1 MNKAK
6 LRTLSKVDRIKL
18 RSLGDRLTNIPIEE
32 GLELVKEISQLMVML
47 DFTGEEVLQADIL
60 TQIGVFYGTSS
71 MTEEAEE
78 IFQKLVKLAI
88 RHSLRKHQLRAE
100 SNLAICKAQLGN
112 YHEAIEI
119 WKTLADEETD
129 KVITQNILNNV
140 SVGYG
145 ILGEYHMALNFAFKA
160 LDIAQKAN
168 SDEMMLS
175 PLMNLSTAYEKLK
188 DYDKARKY
196 VDQAL
201 FYARKLGNV
210 RRECECLNN
219 LSLILNEVGEQ
230 ELALERAR
238 ECLTLRQ
245 RYYAKYEQAI
255 SYNNI
260 GYIMENMGKLNEAL
274 KNYKMALKLSND
286 HTNQASRTNTYLN
299 TVSIYLKQNKADLA
313 LRQLDEVKELVHSL
327 KINEQLVRF
336 YGYYSQIYAQRGDF
350 ESAYNS
356 QAELNAALNEL
367 YEEHVKQSV
376 NKSEADYFRKRIEE
390 QAELYKEQN
399 KELKKKNRIIHQ
411 NSIELS
417 RSNKNMQDSVETLNW
432 IVSVIS
438 HDVRAPLGNFSRV
451 LELILNG
458 SFPEDEKLE
467 ILHSMR
473 RSSQNMYKLVDE
485 MLDGIRLQR
494 RRLDDITNIT
504 NQDIIPHL
512 QQIYMIYQPIAAQK
526 NLTLDFDYGDGQIFA
541 LIDSDLFKIVVRN
554 LLNNAVKFSFDNG
567 RIGLSAKHTDK
578 QVIISISDTGVG
590 MRPNE
595 IKELMKRNKPV
606 YSARR
611 EGSGIGLGW
620 ILCRDSVK
628 KMKGSLEIESEPGKG
643 STITI
648 KLPSI

>member
-1 MNKAK
+1 
-6 LRTLSKVDRIKL
+6 
-18 RSLGDRLTNIPIEE
+18 
-32 GLELVKEISQLMVML
+32 
-47 DFTGEEVLQADIL
+47 
-60 TQIGVFYGTSS
+60 
-71 MTEEAEE
+71 MTE
-78 IFQKLVKLAI
+78 
-88 RHSLRKHQLRAE
+88 
-100 SNLAICKAQLGN
+100 
-112 YHEAIEI
+112 
-119 WKTLADEETD
+119 
-129 KVITQNILNNV
+129 
-140 SVGYG
+140 
-145 ILGEYHMALNFAFKA
+145 
-160 LDIAQKAN
+160 
-168 SDEMMLS
+168 
-175 PLMNLSTAYEKLK
+175 
-188 DYDKARKY
+188 YDKARQY
-196 VDQAL
+196 VDQAI

-230 ELALERAR
+230 ELALKRAR
-238 ECLTLRQ
+238 ECLTLRL
-245 RYYAKYEQAI
+245 RYYAENEHAI

-260 GYIMENMGKLNEAL
+260 GFILENMGKFNEAL

-286 HTNQASRTNTYLN
+286 QTNQASRANTYLN
-299 TVSIYLKQNKADLA
+299 TVSIYLKQNKEDMA
-313 LRQLDEVKELVHSL
+313 LRQLDEAKELVQSL

-336 YGYYSQIYAQRGDF
+336 YGYRSQIYADKGDF
-350 ESAYNS
+350 ETAYKS

-367 YEEHVKQSV
+367 YEDHVKHSV

-438 HDVRAPLGNFSRV
+438 HDVRAPLGNFGRV
-451 LELILNG
+451 LEMILNG
-458 SFPEDEKLE
+458 SFPEDEKQE

-526 NLTLDFDYGDGQIFA
+526 NLTLDFDYGDEQIFA

-567 RIGLSAKHTDK
+567 RIGLKARNADK
-578 QVIISISDTGVG
+578 QITISISDTGVG
-590 MRPNE
+590 MRRNE

-648 KLPSI
+648 RLPRI

>member
-1 MNKAK
+1 MKKVNLKPLSDENR
-6 LRTLSKVDRIKL
+6 LRLK
-18 RSLGDRLTNIPIEE
+18 SLGERLTNIPMEE
-32 GLELVKEISQLMVML
+32 GLELVHDVNNLVATL
-47 DFTGEEVLQADIL
+47 DFNGEEALQADAL
-60 TQIGVFYGTSS
+60 TQIGVFYGTCSLIS
-71 MTEEAEE
+71 EANG

-88 RHSLRKHQLRAE
+88 KHSLHRHQIRAE
-100 SNLAICKAQLGN
+100 SNLAICKAQMGN

-119 WKTLADEETD
+119 WKKLAEEETD
-129 KVITQNILNNV
+129 QVITQNILNNL

-145 ILGEYHMALNFAFKA
+145 TLGEYHLALNYAFTA
-160 LDIAQKAN
+160 LDMAQKAK

-175 PLMNLSTAYEKLK
+175 PLMNLSTAYEKMS
-188 DYDKARKY
+188 DFDKARHY

-201 FYARKLGNV
+201 FYARKLGNI

-230 ELALERAR
+230 ELALKRAR
-238 ECLTLRQ
+238 ECLTLRK
-245 RYYAKYEQAI
+245 RYYAENEHAI

-260 GYIMENMGKLNEAL
+260 GYIMENMGKLSEAL
-274 KNYKMALKLSND
+274 KSYKMALKLSKD
-286 HTNQASRTNTYLN
+286 QTNQASRANTYLN
-299 TVSIYLKQNKADLA
+299 TVSIYMKQNEADMA
-313 LRQLDEVKELVHSL
+313 LRQLDEVKELVQSL
-327 KINEQLVRF
+327 KINAQLVRF
-336 YGYYSQIYAQRGDF
+336 YKYHSQIYAERGDF
-350 ESAYNS
+350 ETAYNS
-356 QAELNAALNEL
+356 QAELNAALNDL

-399 KELKKKNRIIHQ
+399 RELKKKNRIIHQ

-451 LELILNG
+451 LEMIING
-458 SFPEDEKLE
+458 SFPEEEKWE

-526 NLTLDFDYGDGQIFA
+526 NLSLDFDYGSEQIFA

-567 RIGLSAKHTDK
+567 RIGLKARNADK
-578 QVIISISDTGVG
+578 QVTISISDTGVG
-590 MRPNE
+590 MRSNE
-595 IKELMKRNKPV
+595 IKELMKRDKPV

-648 KLPSI
+648 KLPRM